1 MSEISK
7 RIYTS
12 IFLLILLVLALNFNL
27 ILYLS
32 LLIIYNQIFYEFNI
46 ILSRIFNAKFKLIR
60 FIYIFFANVYILFFL
75 IIIFLYLNENYNL
88 KQIDFIIVVCI
99 CISTDV
105 GGYIFGKTFKGKKL
119 TKISP
124 KKTYSGMIGSFIT
137 SILVTFLLFTQ
148 FYSAKELVLITI
160 LLSSISQLGDLSISF
175 IKRKSKLKNTGSIL
189 PGHGGLLD
197 RLDGFIFAIPLSLF
211 IFKII

>member
-12 IFLLILLVLALNFNL
+12 IFLVLLLLSALNFPL

-32 LLIIYNQIFYEFNI
+32 LLIIYNQILYEFNI
-46 ILSRIFNAKFKLIR
+46 ILSRIFNARFKLVC
-60 FIYIFFANVYILFFL
+60 FIYIFFTNIYILLFL
-75 IIIFLYLNENYNL
+75 IIIFLYLNEVYNL
-88 KQIDFIIVVCI
+88 NQIDLIIVICV
-99 CISTDV
+99 CISTDI

-137 SILVTFLLFTQ
+137 SIFVIFLFFSQ
-148 FYSAKELVLITI
+148 FYSDAELLLITV
-160 LLSSISQLGDLSISF
+160 LLSLISQIGDLSISF

-197 RLDGFIFAIPLSLF
+197 RLDGFIFAIPFSVF

>member
-46 ILSRIFNAKFKLIR
+46 ILSRIFNAKSRLIR

-75 IIIFLYLNENYNL
+75 IIIFLYLNEYYNL
-88 KQIDFIIVVCI
+88 KQIDFIIAVCI

>member
-1 MSEISK
+1 
-7 RIYTS
+7 
-12 IFLLILLVLALNFNL
+12 
-27 ILYLS
+27 
-32 LLIIYNQIFYEFNI
+32 
-46 ILSRIFNAKFKLIR
+46 
-60 FIYIFFANVYILFFL
+60 
-75 IIIFLYLNENYNL
+75 
-88 KQIDFIIVVCI
+88 
-99 CISTDV
+99 
-105 GGYIFGKTFKGKKL
+105 
-119 TKISP
+119 
-124 KKTYSGMIGSFIT
+124 MIGSFIT

>member
-7 RIYTS
+7 RIFTS
-12 IFLLILLVLALNFNL
+12 IFLLILLILALNFNL

-46 ILSRIFNAKFKLIR
+46 ILSRIFNAKFNLIR
-60 FIYIFFANVYILFFL
+60 FIYIFFANFYILFFL
-75 IIIFLYLNENYNL
+75 IIIFLYLNEDYNL
-88 KQIDFIIVVCI
+88 NQIDFIIVVCI

-148 FYSAKELVLITI
+148 FYSSTELLLITI

-197 RLDGFIFAIPLSLF
+197 RLDGFIFAIPLSIL

>member
-1 MSEISK
+1 M
-7 RIYTS
+7 
-12 IFLLILLVLALNFNL
+12 ALNFNL

-148 FYSAKELVLITI
+148 FYSTTELVLITI

>member
-46 ILSRIFNAKFKLIR
+46 ILSRIFNAKSRLIR

-148 FYSAKELVLITI
+148 FYSSTELLLITI

>member
-46 ILSRIFNAKFKLIR
+46 ILSRIFNAKSRLIR

>member
-12 IFLLILLVLALNFNL
+12 IFLLILLILALKFNL
-27 ILYLS
+27 ILYLF
-32 LLIIYNQIFYEFNI
+32 LLIIYNQIFYEFNV

-60 FIYIFFANVYILFFL
+60 FTYIFFANFYILFFL
-75 IIIFLYLNENYNL
+75 IIIFLYLNEDYNL
-88 KQIDFIIVVCI
+88 NQIDFIIVVSI

-148 FYSAKELVLITI
+148 FYSFTELLLITI